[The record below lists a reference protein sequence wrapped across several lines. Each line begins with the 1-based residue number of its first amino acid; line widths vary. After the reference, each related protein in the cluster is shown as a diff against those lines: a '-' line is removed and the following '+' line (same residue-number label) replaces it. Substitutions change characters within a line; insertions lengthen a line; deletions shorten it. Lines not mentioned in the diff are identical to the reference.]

1 MESRRTGLMCLFAG
15 SSREA
20 DGENGLWVRG
30 TERVGRGE
38 RGALQMHTTSRE
50 VDS

>member
-1 MESRRTGLMCLFAG
+1 MESRRKGLMCLFAG

-20 DGENGLWVRG
+20 DVENGLWVRG